1 MSEAS
6 SLNYGIDTDKIIV
19 THRSPFAFLKNK
31 GKVPAEEN
39 VQTGATVPA
48 QELDEK
54 GQKLRGENG
63 GTVVREVDAMDDQFR
78 GMTPAQLEGAAMR
91 RQMRVASWS
100 MMFCEY
106 CVRYRASADKRH
118 QSLSRPTS
126 WVYVSKSFLL
136 LSHLTSLAAVQR
148 SVCYRR
154 PGPHRMSMSSRY

>member
-1 MSEAS
+1 M
-6 SLNYGIDTDKIIV
+6 GIDADQVIV

-63 GTVVREVDAMDDQFR
+63 GTVVREVDAVDDQFR
-78 GMTPAQLEGAAMR
+78 GMTPTQLEGAAMR

-106 CVRYRASADKRH
+106 CVRYLASADKCY
-118 QSLSRPTS
+118 QFSSRPTF
-126 WVYVSKSFLL
+126 WVFVF
-136 LSHLTSLAAVQR
+136 
-148 SVCYRR
+148 
-154 PGPHRMSMSSRY
+154 